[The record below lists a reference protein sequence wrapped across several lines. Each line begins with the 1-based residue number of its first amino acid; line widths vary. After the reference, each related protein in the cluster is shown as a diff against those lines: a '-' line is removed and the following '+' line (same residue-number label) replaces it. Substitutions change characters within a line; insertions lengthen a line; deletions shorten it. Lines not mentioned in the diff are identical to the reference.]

1 LAKLAIRRALDYIFV
16 MTVTMNISLPELLR
30 DHVQQRVAE
39 GGFANASDFVRT
51 LIREDRERQDKA
63 RLEAMLMEGVR
74 SGEAEE
80 ADGAYWDR
88 LKDEIREA
96 AAKTSER

>member
-1 LAKLAIRRALDYIFV
+1 
-16 MTVTMNISLPELLR
+16 MTVTMNISLAELLR

-51 LIREDRERQDKA
+51 LIREDRERQAKA
-63 RLEAMLMEGVR
+63 KLEAMPMEGVC

-80 ADGAYWDR
+80 ADGAYWDK
-88 LKDEIREA
+88 LKDQIREA
-96 AAKTSER
+96 ASKISEQ

>member
-1 LAKLAIRRALDYIFV
+1 

-30 DHVQQRVAE
+30 EHVQKRVAE

-51 LIREDRERQDKA
+51 LIREDRERQAKEE
-63 RLEAMLMEGVR
+63 LELMLLEGVR

-80 ADGAYWDR
+80 ATDAYWNAIEA
-88 LKDEIREA
+88 EIHETVS
-96 AAKTSER
+96 AKPAQI

>member
-1 LAKLAIRRALDYIFV
+1 

-51 LIREDRERQDKA
+51 LIREDRERQAKA
-63 RLEAMLMEGVR
+63 RLEAMLMEGAR

-80 ADGAYWDR
+80 AGGLYWAR
-88 LKDEIREA
+88 LKDEIPEA